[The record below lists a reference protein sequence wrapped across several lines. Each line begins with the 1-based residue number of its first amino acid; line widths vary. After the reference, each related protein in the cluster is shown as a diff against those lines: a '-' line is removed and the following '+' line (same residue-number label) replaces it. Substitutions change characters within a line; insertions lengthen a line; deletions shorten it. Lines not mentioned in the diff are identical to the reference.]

1 MRGGKKVLAL
11 MRRLS
16 QRVGTIHL
24 RFTSMRVMS
33 TGRSRAIAAI
43 TPLGQ
48 MIVTGSRIGEKND
61 FQGLCHSR
69 SCGARARSRVIAHPC
84 GGFQSLVS
92 MPAWQSAPGP
102 AQSARS

>member
-1 MRGGKKVLAL
+1 MRNMRGGKKVLAL

-43 TPLGQ
+43 TP
-48 MIVTGSRIGEKND
+48 
-61 FQGLCHSR
+61 
-69 SCGARARSRVIAHPC
+69 
-84 GGFQSLVS
+84 
-92 MPAWQSAPGP
+92 SAK
-102 AQSARS
+102 